1 MSCYRD
7 QDLTTVKLLVYFYH
21 YRKIDFQ
28 SRSDLIFSDRNFNVS
43 KNILEK
49 KSQNSIN
56 YIEILKTGY

>member
-7 QDLTTVKLLVYFYH
+7 QDLTTVKLLVHF

-28 SRSDLIFSDRNFNVS
+28 SQSDLILSDKNFDVS
-43 KNILEK
+43 KDTLKE

-56 YIEILKTGY
+56 YIKILKIGY